1 MLLVNW
7 TNTLIITV
15 VGFCLVF
22 CILTILVIVFS
33 LFGKIMSGS
42 SKSETK
48 QAADTPAATQSKS
61 EEVSDLD
68 NAAIAT
74 ALGLYFNDA
83 HDKESYKLSINR
95 VSRRY
100 SPWNAK
106 IFGLNNLNK

>member
-15 VGFCLVF
+15 VGFCIVF
-22 CILTILVIVFS
+22 IILTILVLVFT
-33 LFGKIMSGS
+33 LFGKIMSG
-42 SKSETK
+42 KGQTEVK
-48 QAADTPAATQSKS
+48 VATPAATIPSKS